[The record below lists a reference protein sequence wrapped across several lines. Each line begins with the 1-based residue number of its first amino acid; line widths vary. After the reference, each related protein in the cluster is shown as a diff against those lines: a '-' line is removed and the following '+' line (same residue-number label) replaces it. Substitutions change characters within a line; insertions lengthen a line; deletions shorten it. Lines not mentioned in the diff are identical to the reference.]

1 MEKNEITQ
9 SCHVLLIGGSAG
21 SLEVLLKVFPKLSK
35 DLLFPIVVVLHRKS
49 GSDSSLSELFSTR
62 TSLIVKEIEDKQT
75 LLPAHIYIAPADYH
89 VLFENTRLLSIDFS
103 EKVNYSRP
111 SIDVTFESAAEILGN
126 HLVALILSGANA
138 DGALGLKKVKQNG
151 GLVAVQ
157 DPATADSAYMPLQ
170 ALLAV
175 TPDAILKTDEMAEF
189 INTL

>member
-35 DLLFPIVVVLHRKS
+35 ELLFPIVVVLHRKS
-49 GSDSSLSELFSTR
+49 GSDSSLSELFSAR
-62 TSLIVKEIEDKQT
+62 TSLVVKEIEDKQA
-75 LLPAHIYIAPADYH
+75 LLPAHIYVAPADYH
-89 VLFENTRLLSIDFS
+89 VLFENTGLLSIDFS

-111 SIDVTFESAAEILGN
+111 SIDVTFESAAEILGT

-157 DPATADSAYMPLQ
+157 DPTTADSPYMPLQ

-175 TPDAILKTDEMAEF
+175 SPDAILKTDEIAEF
-189 INTL
+189 INSL